1 MLFNTYS
8 SGYIYKC
15 FLYIQNEYSRAK
27 RSSYFVLHLIYLIA
41 RVFCSYEDIA
51 FVVLGFNFPNSS
63 SKCFKIKDEKN
74 ICPSS
79 AHFDDYFSIL
89 YIPEIICA
97 RKKIHL
103 KRKDSFHFS
112 SPSSLSRSMT
122 QQHHHK
128 WQEVNLYFMKVQ
140 HRKLKWSTSPFID
153 FSSTNS
159 YMILQFNI

>member
-1 MLFNTYS
+1 
-8 SGYIYKC
+8 
-15 FLYIQNEYSRAK
+15 LYIQNEYSRAK
-27 RSSYFVLHLIYLIA
+27 SISYFVLHLIYLIA
-41 RVFCSYEDIA
+41 RVFCSFEDIE

-63 SKCFKIKDEKN
+63 WRCFKIEDEKN

-103 KRKDSFHFS
+103 KRKDSFLLLLFRDQWRNNTITNDRKSIYILWKFNIAS
-112 SPSSLSRSMT
+112 SNDRHLHSST
-122 QQHHHK
+122 
-128 WQEVNLYFMKVQ
+128 
-140 HRKLKWSTSPFID
+140 

>member
-41 RVFCSYEDIA
+41 RVFCSFEDIE

-63 SKCFKIKDEKN
+63 WRCFKIEDEKN

-112 SPSSLSRSMT
+112 SPSSLAINDATTPSQTTGS
-122 QQHHHK
+122 QFIFY
-128 WQEVNLYFMKVQ
+128 ES
-140 HRKLKWSTSPFID
+140 STSQTKMID
-153 FSSTNS
+153 ISIHRLF
-159 YMILQFNI
+159 FD